1 MLSKLNLKV
10 PLIIASGPGGF
21 GEYAK
26 IDGFPWEY
34 VGAYTLKTVTYNK
47 KSGNVPPRMYARD
60 GYMIN
65 RIGLENPGIDQFLDA
80 LENGEYEFL
89 FKKTNVILSLGGD
102 NYQEYIEVTKK
113 VKPYL
118 HKFIAVEYNFSCPN
132 VSKGGLSIVTDL
144 IEWQSLLVEIRK
156 ELPDTFLIAKL
167 GIEGGFIEN
176 LVEKAAQSGWNGVTV
191 INTIRGLMFNDDG
204 EILLGGLSGPNLL
217 PIAERAVYEVRKKLS
232 DIYIISSGGVYKEE
246 DAKQLL
252 KVGADA
258 VSIGSAI
265 FQDEQI
271 ISRIGKYIL
280 ENLKE

>member
-1 MLSKLNLKV
+1 MLSKLNLKA

-132 VSKGGLSIVTDL
+132 VSKGGLSMVTDL

-280 ENLKE
+280 ENLKK